1 MNLILGSGVIGCIA
15 KMILGSGWEWIPFK
29 RSRYYS
35 FDIPFGDNFIVCDKA
50 IDDFIRGI
58 TINSAI
64 PIFYK
69 RAFSYQ
75 GQLMFQELPILID
88 PYLYKVYGE
97 NVPSIASKMVKTTFS
112 VYPITAQMLYHQ
124 LEDKFKDNEIAAGV
138 QKFGA
143 MKSIDFDQ
151 KVICCEH
158 GNFEFDKLVY
168 TIPLNAFLRLGGKSV
183 DDLKARAVCYY
194 LLETDSVD
202 LEGAQQALVVD
213 TNINFFKVVMY
224 EKSRYIFW
232 TFDALDNPHMYFG
245 KFLNYR
251 LDIIEAKRI
260 DEAIPIGN
268 PPDLSW
274 LPKGIIGVGSNA
286 QWDDFMD
293 VSSCCKRLLRI
304 AREGV

>member
-1 MNLILGSGVIGCIA
+1 LKNYILGSGAIGCIA
-15 KMILGSGWEWIPFK
+15 KMILGSSFEWIPFK

-35 FDIPFGDNFIVCDKA
+35 FDIPYGDNFIVYDKV
-50 IDDFIRGI
+50 IDDFMRSMM
-58 TINSAI
+58 INCV

-97 NVPSIASKMVKTTFS
+97 NVPTIASKLIKTTFS
-112 VYPITAQMLYHQ
+112 VYPATVQMLYHQ

-138 QKFGA
+138 QKFGT
-143 MKSIDFDQ
+143 MKSVDLDK

-168 TIPLNAFLRLGGKSV
+168 TIPLNAFLRLCGKSV

-213 TNINFFKVVMY
+213 SNVEFFKVVILD
-224 EKSRYIFW
+224 KNRYIFW
-232 TFDALDNPHMYFG
+232 TFNALDNPHMYFG

-274 LPKGIIGVGSNA
+274 LPKGVVGVGSNA
-286 QWDDFMD
+286 THDDFMD
-293 VSSCCKRLLRI
+293 VSSCILRLLRLSKNI
-304 AREGV
+304 L